1 MPVEPHSRQDSLCSV
16 LHNKKKALI
25 VLLTNDPAVRT
36 RGGSVQLCT
45 RWDTVP
51 RFYSNFNFLGN

>member
-25 VLLTNDPAVRT
+25 VLLTNDLAVST

-45 RWDTVP
+45 RWDTGTTIL
-51 RFYSNFNFLGN
+51 F